1 MQTSVLEVQ
10 VALENMSPSKPY
22 EEGTRGHVTE
32 ALPVR
37 DAPISGLHLEATK
50 SITVLPKDPTLGQ
63 VMQTS

>member
-1 MQTSVLEVQ
+1 MQTTVLEVQ

-22 EEGTRGHVTE
+22 EEGIHGHVTE

-37 DAPISGLHLEATK
+37 NAPISSLHLEAIR